1 MKPAAKRRRR
11 FVVGAGSALVASAA
25 ALAWR
30 GTSSADAFEP
40 SAETHRFEVGFDP
53 LEPGIEVNRRLLGSN
68 VGWAYA
74 GDNMLVEAGRPD
86 PAMLALAQQLGPTVL
101 RYPGGTYTDDFH
113 WTAPRNRH
121 VFNKIEQ
128 PTTMDTQRLL
138 ELCEATGAE
147 PIISV
152 NLVTG
157 TPQEAAAWLAAI
169 NVRGFVSGTSGR
181 RLPRATFCELGN
193 EPYLKEAVRPDLDL
207 APEEFARRA
216 NLFIRALR
224 AVDPALRI
232 GLPLTTD
239 TRNGFPATP
248 YPGFTRRVLAL
259 ITERFD
265 FVSVH
270 NAYIPFGND
279 RPRDRAG
286 LYWGAMAGA
295 RAVQADMRA
304 MRELLGALRPGS
316 TWPLAL
322 TEYSPLFSLG
332 KGETDTWTTTPA
344 GALFVADLLCTLAR
358 TQGLLMA
365 NHWSLSAN
373 GRFGAIHAARYP
385 RPVFEALRLMG
396 QALQGVSLATRVHA
410 ETVSTAAI
418 GAVPAVAA
426 LPLIE
431 ALATRSTAADG
442 RRTLRIV
449 VINKDPRRSA
459 RGLLDFG
466 AGLPVERARLELLS
480 CNDVL
485 DASDAPELL
494 KRSERTLAPTP
505 APAPQLAFELPAH
518 SLAMLTLDLKAA

>member
-1 MKPAAKRRRR
+1 MTTPLPARRRR
-11 FVVGAGSALVASAA
+11 LVVGAGSALVASAA
-25 ALAWR
+25 ALAWCR
-30 GTSSADAFEP
+30 STSAEGFEP
-40 SAETHRFEVGFDP
+40 SSETHRFEIGVDAA
-53 LEPGIEVNRRLLGSN
+53 EPGTEVNRRLLGSN
-68 VGWAYA
+68 VGWAFD
-74 GDNMLVEAGRPD
+74 GDNMLAPAGRPD

-113 WTAPRNRH
+113 WAAPRNRH

-128 PTTMDTQRLL
+128 STTMDTQRLL

-147 PIISV
+147 PLISV

-157 TPQEAAAWLAAI
+157 TPAEAASWLTAI
-169 NVRGFVSGTSGR
+169 NRELLVSTTSGKP
-181 RLPRATFCELGN
+181 LPTAVFCELGN
-193 EPYLKEAVRPDLDL
+193 EPYLKEAARPDLDL

-239 TRNGFPATP
+239 TRNGYPATP

-259 ITERFD
+259 VTERFD

-270 NAYIPFGND
+270 NAYMPFGND
-279 RPRDRAG
+279 RPGDRAG

-295 RAVQADMRA
+295 RAVQADIRA
-304 MRELLGALRPGS
+304 MRALLAQLRPGNA
-316 TWPLAL
+316 WPLAL

-332 KGETDTWTTTPA
+332 KGETDAWTTTPA
-344 GALFVADLLCTLAR
+344 GAVFVVDLLCMLAR
-358 TQGLLMA
+358 TPGILMA

-385 RPVFEALRLMG
+385 RPVYEALRLMG
-396 QALQGVSLATRVHA
+396 QALQGVSLATRVRA
-410 ETVSTAAI
+410 ETLSTAAI

-426 LPLIE
+426 LPLVE

-442 RRTLRIV
+442 GRTLRIV
-449 VINKDPRRSA
+449 VINKDPRRA
-459 RGLLDFG
+459 AQGGLDVG
-466 AGLPVERARLELLS
+466 ADATIERAKLELLS
-480 CNDVL
+480 CADVL
-485 DASDAPELL
+485 DASDAAGVF
-494 KRSERTLAPTP
+494 KRSEQALAATSK
-505 APAPQLAFELPAH
+505 LAFELPAH
-518 SLAMLTLDLKAA
+518 SVALLTLELAAS